1 MLQRGRL
8 FQNVVRFQRS
18 RGLAKSRRAGQIQ
31 RIIEIGPRAVFSKVN
46 PAPASGRTPNFGAP
60 PGAIAE
66 TRFRKLQK
74 HQIDTC
80 TLHPHLGTHQI
91 LLLLQELLPKR
102 AFENY

>member
-8 FQNVVRFQRS
+8 FKNVVRFQRS

-31 RIIEIGPRAVFSKVN
+31 RITEIGPRAVFSKVN

-74 HQIDTC
+74 HQIDT
-80 TLHPHLGTHQI
+80 
-91 LLLLQELLPKR
+91 
-102 AFENY
+102 

>member
-46 PAPASGRTPNFGAP
+46 PETASGLTPHVGAP
-60 PGAIAE
+60 GGAIAE
-66 TRFRKLQK
+66 TRFRTLLK
-74 HQIDTC
+74 HQIDT
-80 TLHPHLGTHQI
+80 
-91 LLLLQELLPKR
+91 
-102 AFENY
+102 